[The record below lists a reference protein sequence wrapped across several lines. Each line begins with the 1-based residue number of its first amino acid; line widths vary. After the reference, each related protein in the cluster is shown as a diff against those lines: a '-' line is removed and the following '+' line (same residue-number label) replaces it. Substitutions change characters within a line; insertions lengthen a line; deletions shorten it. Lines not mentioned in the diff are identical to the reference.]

1 MTQEILLLD
10 GILSKDHIN
19 SQKKY
24 KMKWNVDPKHPTTIA
39 RLISDLEGV
48 SYILSCYDEPEEY
61 EYIQKMKQKYYK
73 MYFKMLKEQ

>member
-1 MTQEILLLD
+1 
-10 GILSKDHIN
+10 
-19 SQKKY
+19 
-24 KMKWNVDPKHPTTIA
+24 MKWNVDPKQPTTIV
-39 RLISDLEGV
+39 RLISELEGV

>member
-1 MTQEILLLD
+1 MK
-10 GILSKDHIN
+10 S
-19 SQKKY
+19 
-24 KMKWNVDPKHPTTIA
+24 KWNVDPSLATTIA

-73 MYFKMLKEQ
+73 MYFSMLKEQ